1 MCLYT
6 SSQTLTTIAET
17 AQPVRDIEW
26 VKKLNR
32 GRKMCTRPNNYIA
45 VVIFWTLYPGTSTSA
60 WTCLAEFSSSQQLS
74 ATLERWSATWTQ
86 PKMRSTPRYGFKTH
100 PLRNSLQMVLSHDQ
114 SAEKLQN
121 GVLLQVDCIKAY
133 LVFRKTPKELET
145 RLASSNSQ
153 RRRKKLIRPYSKIA
167 SGRSTGSSTFGT
179 TTSLE
184 MNKRSSQSYQWRF
197 LRMRFVRVSNNL
209 ADWDL
214 FQTSHNLKRSCV
226 SAAGRDRYARQPWN
240 SEEGSAVPGDKC
252 LSIKF

>member
-1 MCLYT
+1 
-6 SSQTLTTIAET
+6 
-17 AQPVRDIEW
+17 
-26 VKKLNR
+26 
-32 GRKMCTRPNNYIA
+32 
-45 VVIFWTLYPGTSTSA
+45 
-60 WTCLAEFSSSQQLS
+60 
-74 ATLERWSATWTQ
+74 
-86 PKMRSTPRYGFKTH
+86 
-100 PLRNSLQMVLSHDQ
+100 MVLSHGH
-114 SAEKLQN
+114 SADKLQK
-121 GVLLQVDCIKAY
+121 GLLLQVDCIKAY

-145 RLASSNSQ
+145 RLASSISW
-153 RRRKKLIRPYSKIA
+153 RRRKKLIRPYRKIA

-252 LSIKF
+252 FGFTKKNFDKILTNFENIL

>member
-1 MCLYT
+1 
-6 SSQTLTTIAET
+6 
-17 AQPVRDIEW
+17 
-26 VKKLNR
+26 
-32 GRKMCTRPNNYIA
+32 
-45 VVIFWTLYPGTSTSA
+45 
-60 WTCLAEFSSSQQLS
+60 
-74 ATLERWSATWTQ
+74 
-86 PKMRSTPRYGFKTH
+86 
-100 PLRNSLQMVLSHDQ
+100 MVLSHDQ

-145 RLASSNSQ
+145 RLASSIFQ
-153 RRRKKLIRPYSKIA
+153 RRRKKLIRPYRKIA

-226 SAAGRDRYARQPWN
+226 SAAGRDRDARQPWN
-240 SEEGSAVPGDKC
+240 SEEGSALPGDKC
-252 LSIKF
+252 FGFTKMFIDKILANFESIF

>member
-1 MCLYT
+1 
-6 SSQTLTTIAET
+6 
-17 AQPVRDIEW
+17 
-26 VKKLNR
+26 
-32 GRKMCTRPNNYIA
+32 MCTGPNNYIA
-45 VVIFWTLYPGTSTSA
+45 VVLFWTFPPGTSTSA
-60 WTCLAEFSSSQQLS
+60 WTCLAGFSFSQQLS

-86 PKMRSTPRYGFKTH
+86 PKMRSTPRYGFKPH

-121 GVLLQVDCIKAY
+121 GMLLQVDCIKAY

-153 RRRKKLIRPYSKIA
+153 RRRKKLIRPYRKIA

-197 LRMRFVRVSNNL
+197 LRVYMRFVRVSNNL

-214 FQTSHNLKRSCV
+214 FQTSHNLKRSCF
-226 SAAGRDRYARQPWN
+226 SAASRDCYARQPWN
-240 SEEGSAVPGDKC
+240 SEEGSALPGDKC
-252 LSIKF
+252 FGFTKMFMNKILANFESIL

>member
-1 MCLYT
+1 
-6 SSQTLTTIAET
+6 
-17 AQPVRDIEW
+17 
-26 VKKLNR
+26 
-32 GRKMCTRPNNYIA
+32 MCTGPNDYIE
-45 VVIFWTLYPGTSTSA
+45 VVLFWTFSPGTSTSA
-60 WTCLAEFSSSQQLS
+60 WTCLAEFSSLQQSS

-86 PKMRSTPRYGFKTH
+86 PKMHSTLRYGFKPH

-114 SAEKLQN
+114 SVEKLQK
-121 GVLLQVDCIKAY
+121 GALLQVDCIKAY

-145 RLASSNSQ
+145 RLAFLEEE
-153 RRRKKLIRPYSKIA
+153 KKLIRPFSKIA
-167 SGRSTGSSTFGT
+167 SGRSTGFSTFGT

-197 LRMRFVRVSNNL
+197 LRIYMRFVRVSNNL

-226 SAAGRDRYARQPWN
+226 SAASRDRNARQPWN

-252 LSIKF
+252 FGFTKMFFYKIAVNFENIL